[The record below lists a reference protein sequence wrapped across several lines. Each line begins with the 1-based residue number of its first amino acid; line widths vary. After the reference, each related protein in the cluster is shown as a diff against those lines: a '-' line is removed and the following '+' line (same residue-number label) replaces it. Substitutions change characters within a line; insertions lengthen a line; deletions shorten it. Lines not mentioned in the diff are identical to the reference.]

1 MKTIYEQMGGTYS
14 KVGDYYLPNMD
25 MKLPKQSESEEA
37 RLESSALKPA
47 DESGWIGKYGLMRK
61 TYLKEHRPVLYSEL
75 IRTGKLWEHLAEVGE
90 TCSRQVELLTTQ
102 MAEREGV
109 TETLKASNPMAWVAQ
124 MNGIKNRAEEIAL
137 QEHVYV

>member
-75 IRTGKLWEHLAEVGE
+75 IRTGKLWEHLAEVRE
-90 TCSRQVELLTTQ
+90 TCSRQVLQLTEQ
-102 MAEREGV
+102 IAIRESV
-109 TETLKASNPMAWVAQ
+109 NEALKTSNPIEWVAR
-124 MNGIKNRAEEIAL
+124 MNGIENRAEEIVL
-137 QEHVYV
+137 HEYIYV